1 MTEHKHPR
9 EDGPEAL
16 GLDDSL
22 LAIAMREAYAATI
35 GGVFVPWTPDNASVW
50 PHADRIIRD
59 RFHSDW
65 TNRLYAASGV
75 NPDHVVGT
83 HHVET
88 PQRTTAE
95 IVKRY
100 EQGAGPKEI
109 AATFGLGE
117 RQVFR
122 LIRKAGVGPRIVP
135 NRERVKAMHAE
146 GKTDNEMAVTLRI
159 TRARVTQLRQS
170 LGLASNA
177 PPVTESLTEVRRAN
191 ARAARAIHLAAEA
204 EARAKRDRTIRYLAD
219 VKGHR
224 YEDIAA
230 QFKLTR
236 IRVAQILAAQRRAA

>member
-1 MTEHKHPR
+1 MSPR

-16 GLDDSL
+16 GLDDAP
-22 LAIAMREAYAATI
+22 LALAMREAYAATI
-35 GGVFVPWTPDNASVW
+35 GGAFVPWTPENAAAW
-50 PHADRIIRD
+50 PHADRTIRD
-59 RFHSDW
+59 RFHSEW
-65 TNRLYAASGV
+65 TNRMYAASGV

-95 IVKRY
+95 IVRRY
-100 EQGAGPKEI
+100 EQGAGPREI
-109 AATFGLGE
+109 AADFGLGE

-135 NRERVKAMHAE
+135 NRERVKQLHAQ

-159 TRARVTQLRQS
+159 TSQRVVQLRQA

-177 PPVTESLTEVRRAN
+177 PPVTESIAQARRAR
-191 ARAARAIHLAAEA
+191 AKAAGAARLAAQA
-204 EARAKRDRTIRYLAD
+204 DARAKRDRTIRYLAD

-224 YEDIAA
+224 YEDIAN
-230 QFKLTR
+230 QFGLTR